1 MNKDL
6 IDRRISQ
13 MEGKISNLKYNLSG
27 QSSRDEFKKNI
38 NDLEELLEDLKSLID
53 RTTNPLRNG

>member
-1 MNKDL
+1 
-6 IDRRISQ
+6 

>member
-13 MEGKISNLKYNLSG
+13 MEGKIANLKYNLSG
-27 QSSRDEFKKNI
+27 QSSKEEFNKNI